1 MAKKQ
6 LERKLLWYMYSTNI
20 PERHFWNFLLINDST
35 QIPLI
40 RQKLREE
47 LNPLV
52 DDTLVSLNPIV
63 SETEIDK
70 GKIEN
75 SVLHYELFCFEST
88 VSAVN
93 FSNVY
98 QGKVKWDRRLQYR
111 KTPDG
116 WFDFIDKVYRGEI

>member
-1 MAKKQ
+1 MVGI
-6 LERKLLWYMYSTNI
+6 ERQLLWYMYSTDI
-20 PERHFWNFLLINDST
+20 PERHFWNILLINQPEKIT
-35 QIPLI
+35 LI

-52 DDTLVSLNPIV
+52 EGTLVSLNPIV
-63 SETEIDK
+63 TETLIDN

-75 SVLHYELFCFEST
+75 SELHYELFCLEST

-98 QGKVKWDRRLQYR
+98 QGKVKWDRRLQPR
-111 KTPDG
+111 KRKNG
-116 WFDFIDKVYRGEI
+116 WNDFIDKVYRGEI